1 MLSSRL
7 RRFDLYTKPVED
19 CRVKTSFGGIV
30 TLVSFLVIVLLFITE
45 TWSFFTV
52 QVVEQLYV
60 DSTSADQQIEIH
72 FDITLPN
79 LACALVTID
88 LMSQS
93 GDNKDSIKDDV
104 FKQRLDKNG
113 KVIEGTKP
121 EKQEVN
127 TKKDGSNSTESS
139 KNKEKCGSCYG
150 AIRGCCNTC
159 DEVREAYRARG
170 WVLQN
175 PEEIEQCKND
185 ALLRALSQ
193 MPGEGCRLWGKL
205 SVGKITGN
213 FHIAP
218 GVPSTHSSSHYH
230 DFHSLS
236 PGRFNTSHTINH
248 LSFGQAFPGRRYPLD
263 GRSVYTDKGGIMQQY
278 QLKIVP
284 TRYISDG
291 KTIESHQFSITMLQK
306 DIMNGA
312 GGIPGI
318 FVQYEFS
325 PLMVQYEERQRSLSF
340 FLVSLC
346 AIVGGVHTVASLID
360 ALFYSTQR
368 ALQVKGMVGKF
379 S

>member
-1 MLSSRL
+1 MLSNKL

-19 CRVKTSFGGIV
+19 CRVKTSFGGII

-45 TWSFFTV
+45 TWSFFTM
-52 QVVEQLYV
+52 QLVEQLYV
-60 DSTSADQQIEIH
+60 DSTSADQQIEIS
-72 FDITLPN
+72 FDITLPK

-104 FKQRLDKNG
+104 FKQRLDQNG
-113 KVIEGTKP
+113 KVIEGSKP
-121 EKQEVN
+121 EKQAVN
-127 TKKDGSNSTESS
+127 TNINSTESPKTRTLS
-139 KNKEKCGSCYG
+139 
-150 AIRGCCNTC
+150 
-159 DEVREAYRARG
+159 VEAATERF
-170 WVLQN
+170 Q
-175 PEEIEQCKND
+175 EEIEQCKND
-185 ALLRALSQ
+185 AVLRALSQ

-205 SVGKITGN
+205 NVGKITGN

-218 GVPSTHSSSHYH
+218 GVPSTHSSSHFH

-248 LSFGQAFPGRRYPLD
+248 LSFGQHFPGRTDPLD
-263 GRSVYTDKGGIMQQY
+263 GRSVYTDKGGIMHQY

-284 TRYISDG
+284 TRYVRNG
-291 KTIESHQFSITMLQK
+291 ETIESHQFSITMLQK
-306 DIMNGA
+306 DIMGGA

-318 FVQYEFS
+318 FIQYEFS
-325 PLMVQYEERQRSLSF
+325 PLMVQYEERHRSLSF

-360 ALFYSTQR
+360 ALLYSTQR
-368 ALQVKGMVGKF
+368 ALQIKGMAGKF